1 MIVPMEYVEGVKVM
15 REGCS
20 LYLQVASEIKKIV
33 SEEIQN
39 DKRRERL
46 EKKFNKLTDEIK
58 KTDKNIKFYDKEIVE
73 SSEVS
78 DETIDRMLNEADNFE
93 VYSTTIVKLMEIT
106 KSYLYDDRRRGQ
118 RRRAGSGRWQS
129 GMGDGKRYVFCTFA
143 GRICIHFMERQ
154 RSCTGSGR
162 CYEDYS
168 TRFI

>member
-106 KSYLYDDRRRGQ
+106 KSYLYDDRRIN
-118 RRRAGSGRWQS
+118 S
-129 GMGDGKRYVFCTFA
+129 
-143 GRICIHFMERQ
+143 
-154 RSCTGSGR
+154 
-162 CYEDYS
+162 EDYKEL
-168 TRFI
+168 TKEVIRLNTAIAEMFYQ

>member
-58 KTDKNIKFYDKEIVE
+58 KTDKNIKFYDKEI
-73 SSEVS
+73 
-78 DETIDRMLNEADNFE
+78 
-93 VYSTTIVKLMEIT
+93 EI
-106 KSYLYDDRRRGQ
+106 G
-118 RRRAGSGRWQS
+118 RAH
-129 GMGDGKRYVFCTFA
+129 V
-143 GRICIHFMERQ
+143 
-154 RSCTGSGR
+154 
-162 CYEDYS
+162 
-168 TRFI
+168 

>member
-58 KTDKNIKFYDKEIVE
+58 KTDNNIKFYDKEIVE

-106 KSYLYDDRRRGQ
+106 KSYLYDDRRIN
-118 RRRAGSGRWQS
+118 S
-129 GMGDGKRYVFCTFA
+129 
-143 GRICIHFMERQ
+143 
-154 RSCTGSGR
+154 
-162 CYEDYS
+162 EDYKEL
-168 TRFI
+168 TKEVIRLNTAIAEMFYQ